1 MQNQRNFFKGALV
14 LLALSVFMFVASTTA
29 MIFSYEK
36 LAELCICKVNFLAW
50 SWIATAISVI
60 AGVLNFIFPDF
71 RNESVNNDK
80 ATRLLL
86 MVQSLMFV
94 AAVVLQ
100 MIFAAKITSVID

>member
-14 LLALSVFMFVASTTA
+14 LLALSVFMFVASTMA

-36 LAELCICKVNFLAW
+36 LAELCICIVNFLAW

-60 AGVLNFIFPDF
+60 AGVLNIIFPDF
-71 RNESVNNDK
+71 RNEGVNNDK
-80 ATRLLL
+80 TTRLLL
-86 MVQSLMFV
+86 MIQSLMFV